1 MDYEDVYV
9 ANVAYG
15 AKDIQTLR
23 AFLEAEA
30 HPGPS
35 LLIAY
40 SPCIAHGVDLSNNHR
55 QQELAVK
62 SGHWPLF
69 RFNPKRVG
77 EGRNPLHLDS
87 AEPSV
92 PYREFVQT
100 ETRFNML
107 WHTHPEDAERFLE
120 QAQKE
125 INHRYHYYKQL
136 AELDWNDKT
145 KVTAAKAKIKNTIT
159 ES

>member
-1 MDYEDVYV
+1 MLFMSIYTFDA
-9 ANVAYG
+9 ANRET
-15 AKDIQTLR
+15 IIRRRTLGEER
-23 AFLEAEA
+23 IPEGVQVRMEV
-30 HPGPS
+30 
-35 LLIAY
+35 
-40 SPCIAHGVDLSNNHR
+40 VDLSNNHR
-55 QQELAVK
+55 QQKLAVK

-69 RFNPKRVG
+69 RFDPKRVG

-136 AELDWNDKT
+136 AELDWNEKT